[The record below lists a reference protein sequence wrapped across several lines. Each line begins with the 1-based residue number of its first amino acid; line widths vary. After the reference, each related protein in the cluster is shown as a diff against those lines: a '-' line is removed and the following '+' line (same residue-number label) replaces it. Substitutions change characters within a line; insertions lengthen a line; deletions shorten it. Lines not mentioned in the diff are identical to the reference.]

1 MVLPFVRRVALRAAT
16 DPPRLLSLLDLV
28 VKIFA
33 ADPPGFIISFPF
45 VL

>member
-1 MVLPFVRRVALRAAT
+1 
-16 DPPRLLSLLDLV
+16 LLSPLDLV